1 MIEQLLPVI
10 TAGANTAQVVLVLL
24 VMQQHK
30 RLAKIERKIWPD
42 YFRD

>member
-1 MIEQLLPVI
+1 MIDQLLPIV

-30 RLAKIERKIWPD
+30 RLIKIEKRIWPD
-42 YFRD
+42 YFKD